1 MFPMCQ
7 ERSTR
12 QQRFMLWLVLSV
24 RLVLLTGLNHCLI
37 SRSMSNHWVVIS
49 SLFPDINFC
58 THGYWRSLRTKR
70 LTRQHV
76 SVARWR
82 QHDQRFH
89 FHKTSYDGLPIK
101 FEAGTGSLDDAV
113 GLGAALIYLN
123 TLDLHAAGLY
133 ESALLAMATDA
144 LLDIPGCSIIGQAPK
159 RQESC
164 LLILMVS
171 LHRRLLR
178 GLTPVVLPLDRGII
192 SLNPFYADLVWRS
205 PHVLHLQFTK
215 VLKMQSVWFLDYIK
229 FAQGD
234 IHKKPKLELIL
245 ALYFT
250 FSEIREKK
258 IIKYNN
264 NNSL

>member
-1 MFPMCQ
+1 MA
-7 ERSTR
+7 RTIGAVS
-12 QQRFMLWLVLSV
+12 LVD
-24 RLVLLTGLNHCLI
+24 GAQ
-37 SRSMSNHWVVIS
+37 
-49 SLFPDINFC
+49 SLPHFKVDEQSLGCDFFTFSGHKFF

-101 FEAGTGSLDDAV
+101 FEAGTESLDDAV

-133 ESALLAMATDA
+133 ESELLAMATDA

-159 RQESC
+159 RQVSC

-234 IHKKPKLELIL
+234 IHKKPK
-245 ALYFT
+245 
-250 FSEIREKK
+250 IRTDSCCLFYVFRKSGVNYKK
-258 IIKYNN
+258 
-264 NNSL
+264 L